1 MTHLQ
6 WDNKLPLKHLLIL
19 LFIAIAYGSAFPVTK
34 LALNDS
40 VPPILMASLRMGIVL
55 IILIPYWKFKIPE
68 KKYLPSLV
76 AFSVSMGVMV
86 YVFMTLSL
94 FYSSIISPVIVGSQL
109 AIPFG
114 VLLSALMIGE
124 NISLKKW
131 ILIFCA
137 FFGIVIIFFDPE
149 LANNYLGIFYAGLM
163 ALFFGLAQVYSRQL
177 KSLDV
182 SLTNAFTGLFGFIIL
197 MILSYFIEGD
207 VISNIKSITINSWVF
222 IFYQAVVVSL
232 GAHLLMFYLYKFYTV
247 GQIFPSYSLFPIFGI
262 GLSFLI
268 FGEVPT
274 FLFAVGSIIVLT
286 SVFLLHKTR

>member
-1 MTHLQ
+1 M
-6 WDNKLPLKHLLIL
+6 PLKHLLIL
-19 LFIAIAYGSAFPVTK
+19 FFIAFAYGSAFPITK

-40 VPPILMASLRMGIVL
+40 VPPILMSSLRMGIVL
-55 IILIPYWKFKIPE
+55 ILLIPFWRFKIPN
-68 KKYLPSLV
+68 KKYLPSLL
-76 AFSVSMGVMV
+76 AFSISMGVMV

-94 FYSSIISPVIVGSQL
+94 YHSSIISPVIVGSQL

-114 VLLSALMIGE
+114 VLLSGIMLGE
-124 NISLKKW
+124 YISIKKW

-149 LANNYLGIFYAGLM
+149 LANNFLGLFYACLM

-197 MILSYFIEGD
+197 LVLSHFIEGNT
-207 VISNIKSITINSWVF
+207 VSNIKLINAHTWAYIS
-222 IFYQAVVVSL
+222 YQAIIVSL

-274 FLFAVGSIIVLT
+274 FLFVVGSIIVLS

>member
-1 MTHLQ
+1 M
-6 WDNKLPLKHLLIL
+6 PLKHLLIL

-55 IILIPYWKFKIPE
+55 ILLIPFWKFRIPE
-68 KKYLPSLV
+68 KKYIPSLIT
-76 AFSVSMGVMV
+76 FSISMGVMV

-94 FYSSIISPVIVGSQL
+94 YHSSIISPVIVGSQL

-114 VLLSALMIGE
+114 VLASSIMLNE
-124 NISLKKW
+124 NISSKKW
-131 ILIFCA
+131 ILIFTS
-137 FFGIVIIFFDPE
+137 FIGILIIFFDPK
-149 LANNYLGIFYAGLM
+149 LTNNFLGLFYAGLM
-163 ALFFGLAQVYSRQL
+163 ALSFGLAQVYSRQL
-177 KSLDV
+177 KDLDV
-182 SLTNAFTGLFGFIIL
+182 SLTNAFTGLFGFTIL
-197 MILSYFIEGD
+197 LFISYFIEGNTYL
-207 VISNIKSITINSWVF
+207 NITSITFNSW
-222 IFYQAVVVSL
+222 ILICYQAIVVSL

-274 FLFAVGSIIVLT
+274 FLFLIGSIIVLT
-286 SVFLLHKTR
+286 SVFLLHKTK

>member
-1 MTHLQ
+1 M
-6 WDNKLPLKHLLIL
+6 PLKHLLIL
-19 LFIAIAYGSAFPVTK
+19 LFIAIAYGSAFPITK

-55 IILIPYWKFKIPE
+55 ILLIPFWKFRIPE
-68 KKYLPSLV
+68 KKYMSSLI
-76 AFSVSMGVMV
+76 AFSISMGVMV

-94 FYSSIISPVIVGSQL
+94 YYSSIISPVIVGSQL

-114 VLLSALMIGE
+114 VLASSIMLNE
-124 NISLKKW
+124 NISSKKW
-131 ILIFCA
+131 ILIFTS
-137 FFGIVIIFFDPE
+137 FVGILIIFFDPK
-149 LANNYLGIFYAGLM
+149 LANNILGLFYAALM
-163 ALFFGLAQVYSRQL
+163 ALSFGLAQVYSRQL
-177 KSLDV
+177 KDLDV

-197 MILSYFIEGD
+197 LILSFFIEGD
-207 VISNIKSITINSWVF
+207 VITNIKSININTWLL

-262 GLSFLI
+262 GLTFLI

-274 FLFAVGSIIVLT
+274 LLFLIGGIIVLS
-286 SVFLLHKTR
+286 SVYLLHKMR

>member
-1 MTHLQ
+1 M
-6 WDNKLPLKHLLIL
+6 PLKHLLIL
-19 LFIAIAYGSAFPVTK
+19 LFIAFAYGSAFPITK

-55 IILIPYWKFKIPE
+55 IILIPFWRFKIPN
-68 KKYLPSLV
+68 KKYLPSLI
-76 AFSVSMGVMV
+76 AFSISMGVLV

-94 FYSSIISPVIVGSQL
+94 YHSSIISPVIVGSQL

-114 VLLSALMIGE
+114 VLLSGLMLGE
-124 NISLKKW
+124 KISQKKW
-131 ILIFCA
+131 VLVFCA

-149 LANNYLGIFYAGLM
+149 LANNFIGLFYAGLM

-197 MILSYFIEGD
+197 LILSYFVEGD
-207 VISNIKSITINSWVF
+207 TILKIKSISNNTWAYIS
-222 IFYQAVVVSL
+222 YQAIIVSL

-268 FGEVPT
+268 FGEIPT
-274 FLFAVGSIIVLT
+274 LLFLIGSIIVLT

>member
-1 MTHLQ
+1 M
-6 WDNKLPLKHLLIL
+6 PLKHLLIL
-19 LFIAIAYGSAFPVTK
+19 LFIAFAYGSAFPITK

-55 IILIPYWKFKIPE
+55 IILIPFWRFKIPN
-68 KKYLPSLV
+68 KKYLPSLI
-76 AFSVSMGVMV
+76 AFSISMGVLV

-94 FYSSIISPVIVGSQL
+94 YHSSIISPVIVGSQL

-114 VLLSALMIGE
+114 VLLSGLMLGE
-124 NISLKKW
+124 KIPQKKW
-131 ILIFCA
+131 VLVFCA

-149 LANNYLGIFYAGLM
+149 LANNFLGLFYAGLM

-197 MILSYFIEGD
+197 LILSYFVEGD
-207 VISNIKSITINSWVF
+207 TILNIKSISNNTWAYIS
-222 IFYQAVVVSL
+222 YQAIIVSL
-232 GAHLLMFYLYKFYTV
+232 GAHLLMFYLYRFYTV

-268 FGEVPT
+268 FGEIPT
-274 FLFAVGSIIVLT
+274 LLFLIGSIIVLT